1 MNDFANVNGIP
12 VTGYSSSWRLAVA
25 ARTTMRHTGVLAIV
39 LSAAA
44 AARLRA
50 KHHLNPFPRFRPAT
64 SARAAISAWFVAVPL
79 EANHQWLGF

>member
-1 MNDFANVNGIP
+1 MNGFANVNGIS
-12 VTGYSSSWRLAVA
+12 VTGNSTSWRLAVA
-25 ARTTMRHTGVLAIV
+25 ARTTMWHAGVLAVV

-64 SARAAISAWFVAVPL
+64 PVPAAICACLAAAPL
-79 EANHQWLGF
+79 EGNQQWLGF

>member
-25 ARTTMRHTGVLAIV
+25 ARTTMRHAGVLAIV

-50 KHHLNPFPRFRPAT
+50 KHHLNPQVPASHFCPRRD
-64 SARAAISAWFVAVPL
+64 
-79 EANHQWLGF
+79 